1 LHGWKTFVIIPY
13 RKAFGE
19 TALNVEARM
28 AELADA
34 LDSGSGQNPSFR
46 PQLAPFFGFMYQNLT
61 GCASAFF
68 FLSGFHS
75 AISTC
80 IHSFAQ
86 IARSS
91 SLKMGK
97 R

>member
-34 LDSGSGQNPSFR
+34 LDSGSSEGNLVQVQILFR
-46 PQLAPFFGFMYQNLT
+46 APVTKQGVSASLSRLWRDGGCLPAASLWQAGAFG
-61 GCASAFF
+61 
-68 FLSGFHS
+68 
-75 AISTC
+75 
-80 IHSFAQ
+80 
-86 IARSS
+86 
-91 SLKMGK
+91 LKSPFGH
-97 R
+97 